1 MDSSPYKFNLAGD
14 ANPLGRG
21 LSQPVSIHAEH
32 QLNSP
37 GDIGKAHQFFQP
49 AQAGNAAIG
58 QASVGNAAIGQ
69 ASVGNAAVGNAALG
83 RAAVAPG
90 AGLEGLTAKAIAQ
103 LQAQVSPMI
112 QLIMRMPG
120 HIGLMSSAFEAFAN
134 FFMPHV
140 NMIGGLDHS
149 LLTAHMEAANSSLH
163 DVAGGAGSEHI
174 ATDMHLLPH
183 DAPILHELHLEGAE
197 GVGSAAGEHGF
208 NLSYV
213 NEDLLFDKGSLNV
226 AGTLDAAKPQF
237 DGISFTDSHG
247 EILSGPTLSSA
258 SPATHLASSGH
269 HAVFE
274 KALSH
279 GGGASAHMNSALAT
293 NSTDPVSSTMS
304 QSLPLN
310 SASGGMNVGSNA
322 FGQGN
327 LPAAP
332 SSSNVVN
339 APSDAGAGTSYGASG
354 VGSDQL
360 GGNNQLLAMNKTGAG
375 DMHGISNAPG
385 AANASEY
392 NYGDYNHAQAASSAT
407 KGLHAKG
414 LTLDSVKGGHT
425 TGDAHAAS
433 TDANSHAHTADKH
446 IASADKHAATTEKHI
461 DHKVEAKAVDHKQ
474 VAEAIKDKAAAAKSA
489 VSQAAK
495 PAAHA
500 AQSTVAKVATPKV
513 ETVAS
518 TDSRAAVVAEAPAPA
533 TDATAAP
540 TTGADNAA
548 TGNDAASTTDVTY
561 TIKAGDNLWNIAK
574 DNLHN
579 ATKWQDIYK
588 MNADVLGSNPGMIH
602 AGTTIHLPGTEH
614 AIASTGEATKY
625 VVKSGDNLWNLA
637 KHNMGDGSKWSEIY
651 KLNHDVIGANPDLIR
666 PGQELTFNAPAPG
679 GEAGSLADASVAA
692 PAGVPTEAVAAA
704 PQQLASA
711 PMSSSAPAE
720 FGQPEAVGQFGSPA
734 DSQVTLAP
742 SQQAVEQATAAP
754 MDPVMPPQSALP
766 QAGAA
771 NAMQPSSAALQPG
784 AAGAATLSHPTPVNN
799 VVPGPDSP
807 DRASVVSS
815 NLLGNLQDFLGHR
828 K

>member
-1 MDSSPYKFNLAGD
+1 MDSSPFKFNLAGD
-14 ANPLGRG
+14 ANPIGRG
-21 LSQPVSIHAEH
+21 LSQPLSINAEH

-49 AQAGNAAIG
+49 AQAGHAAL
-58 QASVGNAAIGQ
+58 GNAA
-69 ASVGNAAVGNAALG
+69 VGNAAVGNAALG

-90 AGLEGLTAKAIAQ
+90 AGLEGLTTKAIAQ

-140 NMIGGLDHS
+140 NLIGGLDHS
-149 LLTAHMEAANSSLH
+149 LFTAHMEAANASMQH
-163 DVAGGAGSEHI
+163 AAGAGSEHI

-183 DAPILHELHLEGAE
+183 NAPILHEFHLEGGDTGIA
-197 GVGSAAGEHGF
+197 SATSEHGF

-213 NEDLLFDKGSLNV
+213 NEDLLFNKGSLNV

-258 SPATHLASSGH
+258 SPATHLATSSH

-279 GGGASAHMNSALAT
+279 GGGASAQMNSALAT
-293 NSTDPVSSTMS
+293 NSTAPMSSSMS
-304 QSLPLN
+304 QSLPL
-310 SASGGMNVGSNA
+310 SSTSGGMNVGSNSFA
-322 FGQGN
+322 GN
-327 LPAAP
+327 LNAAP
-332 SSSNVVN
+332 SNSNLVN
-339 APSDAGAGTSYGASG
+339 APSDAGAGSSYGASG
-354 VGSDQL
+354 AGSDQL
-360 GGNNQLLAMNKTGAG
+360 GGNNQLLALNKTGAG
-375 DMHGISNAPG
+375 DMH
-385 AANASEY
+385 AASSTPDATNGSEY
-392 NYGDYNHAQAASSAT
+392 NYGNYNHAQAASGAV

-414 LTLDSVKGGHT
+414 LTLDSVKASHT
-425 TGDAHAAS
+425 TGDAHTAAHS
-433 TDANSHAHTADKH
+433 TSADANSHAHSADKH
-446 IASADKHAATTEKHI
+446 IASANKHAATTEKHI
-461 DHKVEAKAVDHKQ
+461 EHKVEAKAVDHKQ
-474 VAEAIKDKAAAAKSA
+474 IAEAIKDKAAATKSA

-500 AQSTVAKVATPKV
+500 AQSTVAKAVTPKV
-513 ETVAS
+513 EAAPS
-518 TDSRAAVVAEAPAPA
+518 TDSRAVVAEAPA

-540 TTGADNAA
+540 NAGADNAA
-548 TGNDAASTTDVTY
+548 AGADAAKPVDVTY

-588 MNADVLGSNPGMIH
+588 LNTDVLGTNPGMIH
-602 AGTTIHLPGTEH
+602 PGTTIHLPGSEH

-651 KLNHDVIGANPDLIR
+651 KLNHDVIGANPDLIK
-666 PGQELTFNAPAPG
+666 PGQELTLSAPAPG
-679 GEAGSLADASVAA
+679 AESGSLADASVAA
-692 PAGVPTEAVAAA
+692 PAGVPTDAVAAA

-711 PMSSSAPAE
+711 PVGSSAPAE
-720 FGQPEAVGQFGSPA
+720 FGQPEAVSQFCSPA

-754 MDPVMPPQSALP
+754 MDPVLPPQSALP
-766 QAGAA
+766 PAGAA
-771 NAMQPSSAALQPG
+771 NAMQPASHALQPG
-784 AAGAATLSHPTPVNN
+784 AAGAATLSQPATN

-815 NLLGNLQDFLGHR
+815 NLLGNLQDFLARR

>member
-1 MDSSPYKFNLAGD
+1 MDSSPFKFNLAGD
-14 ANPLGRG
+14 ANPIGRG
-21 LSQPVSIHAEH
+21 LSQRLSINAEH

-49 AQAGNAAIG
+49 AQAGHAAIG
-58 QASVGNAAIGQ
+58 HAAAGNAAI
-69 ASVGNAAVGNAALG
+69 GNAALG

-134 FFMPHV
+134 FFMPHAEL
-140 NMIGGLDHS
+140 IGGLDHS
-149 LLTAHMEAANSSLH
+149 IITAHTEAAAVSMEH
-163 DVAGGAGSEHI
+163 AGLGTEHI

-183 DAPILHELHLEGAE
+183 DAPILHELHLEGGETGIA
-197 GVGSAAGEHGF
+197 SATGEHGF

-258 SPATHLASSGH
+258 SPATHLATSSH

-279 GGGASAHMNSALAT
+279 GGGASAQMNSALAT
-293 NSTDPVSSTMS
+293 NSTDPVSSSMS
-304 QSLPLN
+304 KSLPLN
-310 SASGGMNVGSNA
+310 STSGGMNVGSNS

-327 LPAAP
+327 LNAAP
-332 SSSNVVN
+332 SNSNFVN
-339 APSDAGAGTSYGASG
+339 APTDAGGGSSYGASG
-354 VGSDQL
+354 AGSDQL

-375 DMHGISNAPG
+375 DMHAASSPPD

-392 NYGDYNHAQAASSAT
+392 NYGNYNHAQAASGAV

-414 LTLDSVKGGHT
+414 LTLDSVKSGHT
-425 TGDAHAAS
+425 TGDAQATS
-433 TDANSHAHTADKH
+433 VDANSHAHTADKH

-474 VAEAIKDKAAAAKSA
+474 IAEAIKDKAAAAKSA

-500 AQSTVAKVATPKV
+500 TQSTVAKAVAPKV
-513 ETVAS
+513 EAVPS
-518 TDSRAAVVAEAPAPA
+518 TDSRAVVAQAPA
-533 TDATAAP
+533 TDASTAPA
-540 TTGADNAA
+540 GADNAA
-548 TGNDAASTTDVTY
+548 AGAETAKPVDVTY

-588 MNADVLGSNPGMIH
+588 MNSDVLGTNPGMIH
-602 AGTTIHLPGTEH
+602 AGTTIHLPGSEH

-651 KLNHDVIGANPDLIR
+651 KLNHDVIGANPDLIK
-666 PGQELTFNAPAPG
+666 PGQELTFSAPAPG
-679 GEAGSLADASVAA
+679 GEAGSLADASIAA
-692 PAGVPTEAVAAA
+692 PAGVPTEAAAAA

-771 NAMQPSSAALQPG
+771 NAMQPISPALQPG
-784 AAGAATLSHPTPVNN
+784 AAGAATLSHPTPATNA
-799 VVPGPDSP
+799 VPGPESP

-815 NLLGNLQDFLGHR
+815 NLLGNLQDFLGRR

>member
-1 MDSSPYKFNLAGD
+1 LNMDSSPYKFNLAGD
-14 ANPLGRG
+14 ANPIGRG

-32 QLNSP
+32 QLSSP

-49 AQAGNAAIG
+49 AQAGNAALG
-58 QASVGNAAIGQ
+58 NAAVGNAA
-69 ASVGNAAVGNAALG
+69 AGNAAIGNAALG

-134 FFMPHV
+134 FFMPHAEL
-140 NMIGGLDHS
+140 IGGLDHTIF
-149 LLTAHMEAANSSLH
+149 TAHTEAAAVSLDH
-163 DVAGGAGSEHI
+163 ASHTGLGSEHI

-183 DAPILHELHLEGAE
+183 DAPILHEFHLEGAE
-197 GVGSAAGEHGF
+197 GIASATSEHGF

-213 NEDLLFDKGSLNV
+213 NEDLFFDKGSLNV

-258 SPATHLASSGH
+258 SPATHLASSSH

-279 GGGASAHMNSALAT
+279 GGGASAQMNSALAT
-293 NSTDPVSSTMS
+293 NSTDPVSSSMS

-310 SASGGMNVGSNA
+310 STSGGMNVGSNS

-327 LPAAP
+327 LNAAP
-332 SSSNVVN
+332 SNSNFVN
-339 APSDAGAGTSYGASG
+339 APSAGGAGGGSSYGASG
-354 VGSDQL
+354 AGADH
-360 GGNNQLLAMNKTGAG
+360 QLLAMNKTGAG
-375 DMHGISNAPG
+375 DMHAASSSPD

-392 NYGDYNHAQAASSAT
+392 NYGNYNHAQAASGAV

-414 LTLDSVKGGHT
+414 LTLDSVKAGHT
-425 TGDAHAAS
+425 AGDTHTTS
-433 TDANSHAHTADKH
+433 VDSNSHAHAADKH
-446 IASADKHAATTEKHI
+446 IASADKPAATTEKHI
-461 DHKVEAKAVDHKQ
+461 DHKVEAKAVDHRQ

-500 AQSTVAKVATPKV
+500 ATSTVAKAITPKV
-513 ETVAS
+513 EAAPS
-518 TDSRAAVVAEAPAPA
+518 TDSRAVVAEAPA
-533 TDATAAP
+533 TDASTAPAA
-540 TTGADNAA
+540 GADNAA
-548 TGNDAASTTDVTY
+548 AGAEVAKPVDVTY

-588 MNADVLGSNPGMIH
+588 MNSDVLGTNPGMIH
-602 AGTTIHLPGTEH
+602 AGTTIHLPGSEH

-637 KHNMGDGSKWSEIY
+637 KHNMGDGSKWSDIY

-666 PGQELTFNAPAPG
+666 PGQELTLSAPAPG

-766 QAGAA
+766 PAGAA
-771 NAMQPSSAALQPG
+771 NAMQPSSPALQPG
-784 AAGAATLSHPTPVNN
+784 AAGAATLSHPTPTTN

-815 NLLGNLQDFLGHR
+815 NLLGNLQDFLGRR

>member
-1 MDSSPYKFNLAGD
+1 VG
-14 ANPLGRG
+14 
-21 LSQPVSIHAEH
+21 H
-32 QLNSP
+32 
-37 GDIGKAHQFFQP
+37 
-49 AQAGNAAIG
+49 AAI
-58 QASVGNAAIGQ
+58 
-69 ASVGNAAVGNAALG
+69 
-83 RAAVAPG
+83 APG
-90 AGLEGLTAKAIAQ
+90 ADLQGLTAKAIAQ
-103 LQAQVSPMI
+103 LQSQVSPLI

-134 FFMPHV
+134 FFMPHAEL
-140 NMIGGLDHS
+140 IGGLDHS
-149 LLTAHMEAANSSLH
+149 ILTAHTEAAAVSMDH
-163 DVAGGAGSEHI
+163 AAGLGSEHI

-183 DAPILHELHLEGAE
+183 DAPILHELHLEGSDMDIA
-197 GVGSAAGEHGF
+197 SATSEHGF

-213 NEDLLFDKGSLNV
+213 NEDLFFDKGSLNV

-258 SPATHLASSGH
+258 SPATHLATSSH

-279 GGGASAHMNSALAT
+279 GGGASASMNSALAT
-293 NSTDPVSSTMS
+293 NSTASVSSSMS

-310 SASGGMNVGSNA
+310 STGGGMNVGSNA

-327 LPAAP
+327 LNAAP
-332 SSSNVVN
+332 SNSNFVN
-339 APSDAGAGTSYGASG
+339 APTDAGVGSGSSYGASG
-354 VGSDQL
+354 AGSDQL

-375 DMHGISNAPG
+375 DMHTATSTPD
-385 AANASEY
+385 AASSSEY
-392 NYGDYNHAQAASSAT
+392 NYGNYNHAQAAGST
-407 KGLHAKG
+407 IKGLHAKG
-414 LTLDSVKGGHT
+414 LTLESVKAGHP
-425 TGDAHAAS
+425 TGDTHAAAHSPSADTANNHAHAA
-433 TDANSHAHTADKH
+433 DKH
-446 IASADKHAATTEKHI
+446 VVSADKHAATPDKNV
-461 DHKVEAKAVDHKQ
+461 DHKIEAKAADHKQ
-474 VAEAIKDKAAAAKSA
+474 IAEAIKDKAAAAKSA

-500 AQSTVAKVATPKV
+500 AQHTLAKTVTPKV
-513 ETVAS
+513 EAPSS
-518 TDSRAAVVAEAPAPA
+518 TDSRATVVAEAPATGASA
-533 TDATAAP
+533 TPNA
-540 TTGADNAA
+540 GADNAA
-548 TGNDAASTTDVTY
+548 AGAEAAKPVDVTY

-588 MNADVLGSNPGMIH
+588 MNTDVLGTNPGMIH
-602 AGTTIHLPGTEH
+602 PGTTIHLPGSEQAVAT
-614 AIASTGEATKY
+614 TGEAAKY

-637 KHNMGDGSKWSEIY
+637 KHNMGDGTKWSEIY
-651 KLNHDVIGANPDLIR
+651 KLNHDVIGANPDLIK
-666 PGQELTFNAPAPG
+666 PGQELTLSAPAPG
-679 GEAGSLADASVAA
+679 GEAGSLADASVAT
-692 PAGVPTEAVAAA
+692 PTGVTPDAVA

-766 QAGAA
+766 PAGAA
-771 NAMQPSSAALQPG
+771 NAMQPISPALQPG
-784 AAGAATLSHPTPVNN
+784 AAGAATLSQPATN

-807 DRASVVSS
+807 DRAGVVSS
-815 NLLGNLQDFLGHR
+815 NLLGNLQDFLARR